1 MRMIFIFLLL
11 IIVLLLNNREQFANI
26 PAIIRKRFKDSDQ
39 NTAIYNINKDIIRR
53 QSMLK

>member
-1 MRMIFIFLLL
+1 MIFIFLLL